1 MTATHD
7 GRNDFAVIDENL
19 RAAMRFFGYATGTG
33 EIAPLPGGIAMYS
46 GLEYGVFNIAM
57 LDGRVSHVGL
67 TLEQR
72 LVEIGQYFKP
82 KTGRWSLWLCDDLLD
97 HATRR
102 RARQALADF
111 GLRAIS
117 HPPGMIATALL
128 PPAGSLPP
136 LDVQPVSDRVSQNAF
151 TEITSI
157 CFEIPFAVAQAVY
170 SQENAWH
177 GDYHGFVGLAEG
189 RVVSICAVVA
199 AADVLG
205 VYSLATHPAYRRLG
219 YGEATMRA
227 VLAEMQRRTG
237 LERIV
242 LQSTEAG
249 YGLYR
254 RMGFRDATRFS
265 VYLTK

>member
-1 MTATHD
+1 MTVSM
-7 GRNDFAVIDENL
+7 NDFTIVDENL

-33 EIAPLPGGIAMYS
+33 EIAPLRGGIAMYS

-57 LDGRVSHVGL
+57 LDGRISPAGL

-72 LVEIGQYFKP
+72 LIEIAEYFKP
-82 KTGRWSLWLCDDLLD
+82 KTARWSLWLCDDLLD
-97 HATRR
+97 YATRR

-117 HPPGMIATALL
+117 HPPGMIASALL
-128 PPAGSLPP
+128 PPIGSLPP
-136 LDVQPVSDRVSQNAF
+136 LDVQPVNDRASQNAF
-151 TEITSI
+151 TEITSV
-157 CFEIPFAVAQAVY
+157 CFEIPFGVAQAVY
-170 SQENAWH
+170 AQDHAWQ
-177 GDYHGFVGLAEG
+177 GDYRGFVGLAAG

-205 VYSLATHPAYRRLG
+205 VYSLATHPSYRRLG

-227 VLAEMQRRTG
+227 AVTEMQRRTG
-237 LERIV
+237 LERMV

-249 YGLYR
+249 YALYR

>member
-1 MTATHD
+1 M
-7 GRNDFAVIDENL
+7 NDFAVIDENL

-33 EIAPLPGGIAMYS
+33 EIANVPGGIAMYS

-57 LDGRVSHVGL
+57 LEGRVSPGGL

-72 LVEIGQYFKP
+72 LVEIAQYFKP
-82 KTGRWSLWLCDDLLD
+82 KTSRWSLWLCDDLLD
-97 HATRR
+97 FATRR

-117 HPPGMIATALL
+117 HPPGMIASALL
-128 PPAGSLPP
+128 PSAGALPP
-136 LDVQPVSDRVSQNAF
+136 VDVQPVSDKASQNAF

-157 CFEIPFAVAQAVY
+157 CFEIPFGVAQAVY
-170 SQENAWH
+170 AQDSAWR
-177 GDYHGFVGLAEG
+177 GNYQGFVGLAAG

-199 AADVLG
+199 AAEVLG

-227 VLAEMQRRTG
+227 ALTEMQRRTG
-237 LERIV
+237 LQRIV

-249 YGLYR
+249 YALYR
-254 RMGFRDATRFS
+254 RMGFRDVTRFS

>member
-1 MTATHD
+1 MTASA
-7 GRNDFAVIDENL
+7 NDFAVIDENL

-33 EIAPLPGGIAMYS
+33 EIARLPGAIAMYS

-57 LDGRVSHVGL
+57 LEGRVSHAGL

-72 LVEIGQYFKP
+72 LVEIAHYFKP
-82 KTGRWSLWLCDDLLD
+82 KTAHWSLWLCDDLLD
-97 HATRR
+97 YATRR

-117 HPPGMIATALL
+117 HPPGMIAPALL
-128 PPAGSLPP
+128 PPTSSLPP
-136 LDVQPVSDRVSQNAF
+136 LEVQPVNDKAAQNAF
-151 TEITSI
+151 AEITSI
-157 CFEIPFAVAQAVY
+157 CFEIPFGIAQAVY
-170 SQENAWH
+170 SQDRAWQ
-177 GDYHGFVGLAEG
+177 GDYRGFVGLAAG

-199 AADVLG
+199 AAGVLG
-205 VYSLATHPAYRRLG
+205 VYSLATHPSYRRLG

-227 VLAEMQRRTG
+227 ALAEMQRRTG

-254 RMGFRDATRFS
+254 RMGFRDVTRFS